1 MKGVSFLFTIVTYL
15 VTMATGYADP
25 SRIAQLQDEIFRIQE
40 TERIVNYLRT
50 TGKTIAESPPCSK
63 YWFGAKNEQKA
74 FNETLEY
81 YAEKRAQH
89 KAANERYLKF
99 YKRCFSGE
107 IFGRKILAD
116 EGENINSYEEF
127 MAVFRREKADLA
139 KSKSKLTEYQNE
151 LVLLQSR

>member
-1 MKGVSFLFTIVTYL
+1 MRRFYFFAIVVAYFATTI
-15 VTMATGYADP
+15 ASHADP
-25 SRIAQLQDEIFRIQE
+25 RRIAQLQDEIYRIQE
-40 TERIVNYLRT
+40 TERVVNYLQT

-63 YWFGAKNEQKA
+63 YWFGAKSEQKA

-139 KSKSKLTEYQNE
+139 KSKPKLTEYQNE
-151 LVLLQSR
+151 LVRLQSR